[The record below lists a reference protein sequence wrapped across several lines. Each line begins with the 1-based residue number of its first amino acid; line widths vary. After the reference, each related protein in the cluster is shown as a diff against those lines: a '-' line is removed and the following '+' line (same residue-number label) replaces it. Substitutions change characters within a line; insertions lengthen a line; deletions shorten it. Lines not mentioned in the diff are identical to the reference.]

1 MPYIISGKET
11 VMETLAIIFLLIAA
25 VMSAVVLLKIA
36 AAPIKLIFKL
46 ILNALSGFL
55 LLLIANLV
63 SGFFDFSIPINFFNC
78 IITGAFGI
86 PGVALIVLFKIIFL

>member
-1 MPYIISGKET
+1 
-11 VMETLAIIFLLIAA
+11 METMALIFLLLAL

-46 ILNALSGFL
+46 MLNTLSGFL
-55 LLLIANLV
+55 LLILANFI
-63 SGFFDFSIPINFFNC
+63 SGFFDFSIPINFINC

-86 PGVALIVLFKIIFL
+86 PGVALIVLLKIIFL